1 MSDADQF
8 GDELDRFPK
17 EQVLPIAREMVE
29 FADLL
34 EQKGVP
40 RDIVVMAMA
49 VSHDIKATE
58 EGAPTVVSETNRD
71 VLEK

>member
-1 MSDADQF
+1 MSREQET
-8 GDELDRFPK
+8 DELDRFPK

-71 VLEK
+71 ILEK